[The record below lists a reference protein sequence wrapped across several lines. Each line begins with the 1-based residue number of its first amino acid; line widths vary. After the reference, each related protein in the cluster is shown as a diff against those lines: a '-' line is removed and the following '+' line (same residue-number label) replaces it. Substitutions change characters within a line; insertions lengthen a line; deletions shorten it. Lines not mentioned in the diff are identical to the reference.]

1 MTCICGHPEKAHAQ
15 DVGLCGSPHGCNCN
29 QFRKAPAVHDG
40 LSMDGVH
47 RHKAVQDAMWLS
59 AEWAIHTALIA
70 VTELQKKV
78 PEDVAHTPA
87 RNRMTMAAM
96 HLEDAR
102 DRMAAAR
109 ARLPKEG

>member
-1 MTCICGHPEKAHAQ
+1 
-15 DVGLCGSPHGCNCN
+15 
-29 QFRKAPAVHDG
+29 
-40 LSMDGVH
+40 MDI
-47 RHKAVQDAMWLS
+47 RDDWDDA
-59 AEWAIHTALIA
+59 EYAIHTALMQLL
-70 VTELQKKV
+70 VLQAKV

-109 ARLPKEG
+109 ARLPK

>member
-1 MTCICGHPEKAHAQ
+1 MQLHN
-15 DVGLCGSPHGCNCN
+15 DW
-29 QFRKAPAVHDG
+29 D
-40 LSMDGVH
+40 D
-47 RHKAVQDAMWLS
+47 

-78 PEDVAHTPA
+78 PEDAPHTA
-87 RNRMTMAAM
+87 TRNRMTMAAM

-109 ARLPKEG
+109 ARLPKE